1 MNGPER
7 EAGER
12 PEMNGNGKLIGIG
25 VGPGDPELLTVK
37 AARLLRSATVVAWF
51 AKSGKTG
58 QARRI
63 ADGYLAPDTEEL
75 RFVYPYTTEI
85 PKHSAAYREAMAAL
99 YDEAAARI
107 AVMLDGGRDTAL
119 LCEGDP
125 LFYGS
130 FMYVNDRLASQ
141 YETEI
146 VPGVS
151 AMAAC
156 WSRAGLPMT
165 RGDDSLSVLA
175 GTLDEDTLT
184 VRLKSADAAV
194 IMKVGRHLAKI
205 RRALDRAGLS
215 ERAVYVENGS
225 TPEERITRLSD
236 MSTDEAPYFSL
247 VLVPTGR
254 ATS

>member
-1 MNGPER
+1 MDG
-7 EAGER
+7 A
-12 PEMNGNGKLIGIG
+12 GKLFGLG

-37 AARLLRSATVVAWF
+37 AARLLRAAPVVAWF
-51 AKSGKTG
+51 ARSGRTG
-58 QARRI
+58 HARRI
-63 ADGYLAPDTEEL
+63 ADGYLAPDAEEL
-75 RFVYPYTTEI
+75 RFTYPYTTEI
-85 PKHSAAYREAMAAL
+85 PKRSDAYREAMASF
-99 YDEAAARI
+99 YDDAANGI
-107 AVMLDGGRDTAL
+107 ATVLDGGRDVAL

-130 FMYVNDRLASQ
+130 FMYVHDRLSAR

-146 VPGVS
+146 VPGVT

-165 RGDDSLSVLA
+165 RGDDCLSVLA
-175 GTLDEDTLT
+175 GTLDEDTLAA
-184 VRLKSADAAV
+184 RLKSADAAA
-194 IMKVGRHLAKI
+194 IMKVGRHLRKI

-225 TPEERITRLSD
+225 TPDERIMRLSD
-236 MSTDEAPYFSL
+236 MPADDAPYFSL

-254 ATS
+254 RTS